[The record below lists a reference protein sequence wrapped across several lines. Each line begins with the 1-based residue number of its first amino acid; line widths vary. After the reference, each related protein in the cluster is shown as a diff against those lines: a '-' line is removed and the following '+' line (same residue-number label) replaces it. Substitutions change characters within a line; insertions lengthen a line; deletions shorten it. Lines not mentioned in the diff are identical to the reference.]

1 MAAPCRACIRSRSLL
16 QYKSPNLQRAGPSW
30 LCKCMNP
37 TAAHYKEI
45 AMRKGFLVLISTIF
59 SMTLLVPILHAEGP
73 KKEKQKHESGVIFRP
88 EDRTIINEYF
98 RVNTSNLPP
107 GLAKRGGN
115 LPPGLQKQ
123 LRRNGQLP
131 PGLQERLEPLPV
143 ELERRLPPLP
153 PGCGCNRG
161 VLGANVVLVRTR
173 DQLILDAL
181 RLTGR

>member
-1 MAAPCRACIRSRSLL
+1 MTEAGLTVLHNSPQRIWSRGREVIAQIERCYARL
-16 QYKSPNLQRAGPSW
+16 AG
-30 LCKCMNP
+30 
-37 TAAHYKEI
+37 
-45 AMRKGFLVLISTIF
+45 RG
-59 SMTLLVPILHAEGP
+59 
-73 KKEKQKHESGVIFRP
+73 
-88 EDRTIINEYF
+88 
-98 RVNTSNLPP
+98 LPP

-115 LPPGLQKQ
+115 LPPGLEKQ
-123 LRRNGQLP
+123 LLRNGTVP
-131 PGLQERLEPLPV
+131 PGLQKRLEPLPV